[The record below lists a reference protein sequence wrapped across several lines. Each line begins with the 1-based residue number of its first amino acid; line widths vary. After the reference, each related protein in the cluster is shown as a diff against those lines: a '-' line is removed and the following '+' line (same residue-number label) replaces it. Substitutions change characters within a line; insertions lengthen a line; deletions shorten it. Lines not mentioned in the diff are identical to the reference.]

1 MFIETSLNST
11 NINAEVLV
19 NGQNTIKNS
28 KNNYV
33 DFDNHLNS
41 GQNDSSNYKIA
52 LDNIIDMADHIIK
65 FFWIIYF
72 FNKHFFLIILNL
84 IIINI

>member
-33 DFDNHLNS
+33 DFDNYLNEKV
-41 GQNDSSNYKIA
+41 DKAYSSNYKIA
-52 LDNIIDMADHIIK
+52 VIKLDNIINKADHIIK
-65 FFWIIYF
+65 
-72 FNKHFFLIILNL
+72 
-84 IIINI
+84 IIIFLNNLFF